1 MSRKQKKL
9 GALRKQLEE
18 KYAEDPECEAII
30 KTEIENWHKANYPTD
45 PFDRVVKETAE
56 RMKKTGN
63 VGKSVMPNVSDQ
75 KTRKRTKPK
84 SARVKKTN
92 AIDRFRQELELDKE
106 LSPEARE
113 TKVLEFTESLE
124 DRQLFSKKLQKKRAE
139 IEKHYPLTDEGKQ
152 LVKIITIRALMDEK
166 ETFLKGTIERTAVPE
181 LANAPDIKTP
191 EQLERE
197 KNARF
202 FDPSKMPIVKE
213 LPVEKGKEITDD
225 KKSDTP
231 DALTDPTKA
240 TEPEPVI
247 LQVDPPEVLLRKYYD
262 ELVERFKDEN
272 LVMAERAHLIDNEL
286 RTCLQTIQREI
297 QIVRKLKRESKM
309 LHDKLSKLAKYAD
322 HKNDDK
328 LEEEILEMLNRRKR
342 ELDKHYLSTGI
353 DPFEHDKVSVDVCQK
368 LVDEYNKMSKQSN
381 FFKQDKDEL
390 FNYFKAKYETFVTS
404 YNIIVKYLVYMN
416 SFDMDAFKRYL
427 VQSRTNVVE
436 KNTENPYA
444 APKITPGTTEE
455 KLKPSELK
463 WLENQGFYVAYL
475 SEEFHKKNKGV
486 KLSQK
491 YLTNL
496 RAHVIKTLTKEMLT
510 FKNDFKKT
518 SDKLKTKQ
526 KEQDALLLKSY
537 ITKINSHEMELN
549 EDDAEDIIAALDA
562 INTETKEHQERTQEI
577 IDETL
582 DELPR
587 IDMVESPIVDA
598 PHRPTPANISSR
610 VETPV

>member
-9 GALRKQLEE
+9 AALRKQLEE
-18 KYAEDPECEAII
+18 KYAEDPECEELV
-30 KTEIENWHKANYPTD
+30 KKEIENWHKANYPTN
-45 PFDRVVKETAE
+45 PFDRVVKETAD
-56 RMKKTGN
+56 RMKKSGN
-63 VGKSVMPNVSDQ
+63 VGKAVMPEP
-75 KTRKRTKPK
+75 KTEASKPK
-84 SARVKKTN
+84 NKSKNKLKGKAKKMN

-106 LSPEARE
+106 LSAEARE
-113 TKVLEFTESLE
+113 QKVIEFTESLE

-152 LVKIITIRALMDEK
+152 LVKMITIRALMDEK

-181 LANAPDIKTP
+181 LADMPDLKTP

-197 KNARF
+197 KHARA
-202 FDPSKMPIVKE
+202 FDPAKMPIVKE
-213 LPVEKGKEITDD
+213 IPPEPKIED

-231 DALTDPTKA
+231 DAVQ
-240 TEPEPVI
+240 EPKQDEQIIP
-247 LQVDPPEVLLRKYYD
+247 VDPPEVLLRKYYN
-262 ELVERFKDEN
+262 ELVERFKDEK
-272 LVMAERAHLIDNEL
+272 LIMAERAHLIDNEL

-309 LHDKLSKLAKYAD
+309 LHDKLAKLPKYAD

-342 ELDKHYLSTGI
+342 ELDKHYLTTGI
-353 DPFEHDKVSVDVCQK
+353 DPFEHDKISIDVCQK

-444 APKITPGTTEE
+444 PPKITPGTTEE

-491 YLTNL
+491 YLANL

-549 EDDAEDIIAALDA
+549 DEDAEDIIAALDA
-562 INTETKEHQERTQEI
+562 INTETLEHKEREQEI
-577 IDETL
+577 INETL

-587 IDMVESPIVDA
+587 IDMVESPIVDS
-598 PHRPTPANISSR
+598 PYRPTEANISQPKPTQIQS
-610 VETPV
+610 